1 MRRIPRPVPLLLLV
15 WLAAFASLAG
25 QTPQAPA
32 PATSGQPAAAATGQ
46 STKPVARP
54 PAKAPAFD
62 LTKPT
67 LFVVGYAHLDTQ
79 WRWDYATTIREY
91 LPQTIRTNFDLIEKY
106 PHYIFNFSGSNRYR
120 MIEEYYPDDY
130 AKLKKYV
137 AAGRWFP
144 SGSSVEENDVN
155 SPSAE
160 SIIRQILYGKEFF
173 RREFGRTSTEFMLP
187 DCFGF
192 PASLPTILAHVG
204 IKGFSTQKLS
214 ASWQPAPHVGG
225 PDSPE
230 KTPEGIPFNV
240 GIWEGPDG
248 KTVIAAL
255 NPGSYGGSVTYDL
268 SNTPPPPQPD
278 PNQPNRPPRA
288 SVNWLERIDI
298 NGKLTGAY
306 TDYMYYG
313 TGDVG
318 GSPNESSVKFM
329 EAIVT
334 KSKTPVPPLPPS
346 GRGGQ
351 GAQQAQQP
359 WPGQPEQVGD
369 GPVKVVSAN
378 AEQMFLN
385 IKPEQ
390 AAKMPR
396 YKGDLELINHSAGSI
411 TSQTYMKRWNR
422 QNEVLADDAE
432 RASVVADWLGGRP
445 YPLKRLNDAWTLV
458 MGGQFH
464 DIIPGTSI
472 PKAYEYSWNDEIL
485 ASNQFAGVLTSA
497 TEAIASA
504 MNTQAKGVPILV
516 YNPLNIERED
526 VVEAA
531 VAFPGGWP
539 RNARIVG
546 PDGKDVPRQWEQAG
560 TLRFVA
566 KMPPVGFAVFDVQP
580 TDVMEEAIS
589 ELKITT
595 SSLEN
600 ARYRVKIDDNGD
612 VASIFD
618 KKLNKEVLAAPLRL
632 EIKTDNP
639 AQWPA
644 WNMDYGDQTRAPRA
658 YVGGPPKVRIVE
670 NGPVRVGLE
679 ITRQAEGSTFVQTVR
694 LSSGDAGNRIEFAN
708 AIDWNTKESHLK
720 AVFPLAAS
728 NENATYNWD
737 IGTIERPTDMERQF
751 EVASHQWVDLTDK
764 SAAFGATI
772 LTDCKNASDKP
783 DDHTL
788 RLTLVRTPGTR
799 TSYTD
804 QGTLDIGHH
813 EFVYGLAL
821 HAGDFRQEQT
831 YWQAERLNQPLLAF
845 QTPAHDGKLGK
856 TFSLLQ
862 LNNSRVRVLALKK
875 AERTDEVIVRL
886 VEMDGRKQD
895 DVRLTFGA
903 PVVTAREVN
912 GAEEAVGPAKVS
924 SGVLVTS
931 FTPFQPRTFA
941 VRLAPPVATKVA
953 APVWRA
959 VALPYNQAVASPD
972 RSVSAGNFD
981 GSGRTLAAEMLP
993 ADLSYG
999 AIHFRLAPT
1008 SGVKPNAVIPRGQ
1021 TIALPPLS
1029 LADDNE
1035 RPAAAGPRH
1044 SSGATQRSEGGRQ
1057 FTRLYILAAATTTDQ
1072 KATFKIDDTS
1082 VDLTIQSWGGYIG
1095 QWDNRVWRTREE
1107 PAPPNPNQPPPPPG
1121 TPPRMR
1127 TVQEFTGVIT
1137 PGFVK
1142 RAPVAW
1148 FASHRHGTDGM
1159 AEPYAYSYL
1168 FAYAIDMPAGAKT
1181 ITLPVNERIRVMA
1194 ITVSNE
1200 AAQVLPAHPLYD
1212 TLERTTPPAATTDKD
1227 R

>member
-1 MRRIPRPVPLLLLV
+1 MRRFPRPLLLLLLV
-15 WLAAFASLAG
+15 WLVAFATLAG
-25 QTPQAPA
+25 QTPRSPAAGKPGQAATPASTQAAAPGAAPA
-32 PATSGQPAAAATGQ
+32 
-46 STKPVARP
+46 
-54 PAKAPAFD
+54 AKAFD

-106 PHYIFNFSGSNRYR
+106 PHYIFNFSGANRYR
-120 MIEEYYPDDY
+120 MIKEYYPDDY
-130 AKLKKYV
+130 AKIKKSV

-144 SGSSVEENDVN
+144 SGSSMEENDVN

-173 RREFGRTSTEFMLP
+173 RREFGRTSAEFMLP

-240 GIWEGPDG
+240 GVWEGPDG

-268 SNTPPPPQPD
+268 STTPPPPVSD
-278 PNQPNRPPRA
+278 PNQPNRPPRVN
-288 SVNWLERIDI
+288 VNWPERINV

-313 TGDVG
+313 TGDIG

-334 KSKTPVPPLPPS
+334 KSKTPIPPLPPS

-351 GAQQAQQP
+351 ASQQPAP
-359 WPGQPEQVGD
+359 WPGDPVQVGT

-378 AEQMFLN
+378 AEQIFLN
-385 IKPEQ
+385 IRPDQ

-432 RASVVADWLGGRP
+432 RASVIADWLGGRP

-497 TEAIASA
+497 TEAIASV
-504 MNTQAKGVPILV
+504 MDTRGHGVPIV
-516 YNPLNIERED
+516 VFNPLNIEREE

-531 VAFPGGWP
+531 VNFPGGSP
-539 RNARIVG
+539 GNVSVVG
-546 PDGKDVPRQWEQAG
+546 PDGTQVRRQWEKPG

-566 KMPPVGFAVFDVQP
+566 KVPPVGFAVFHADP
-580 TDVMEEAIS
+580 TGVVSGEDIG
-589 ELKITT
+589 ELKVTR

-600 ARYRVKIDDNGD
+600 ARYRLNIDDNGD

-618 KKLNKEVLAAPLRL
+618 KSLNKELLSAPLRL

-639 AQWPA
+639 AHWPA
-644 WNMDYGDQTRAPRA
+644 WNMDYEDQMRAPRA
-658 YVGGPPKVRIVE
+658 YVTGPAKIRIAE
-670 NGPVRVGLE
+670 SGPVRIALE
-679 ITRQAEGSTFVQTVR
+679 ITRQAHGSTFLQTIR

-728 NENATYNWD
+728 NETATYNWD
-737 IGTIERPTDMERQF
+737 IGTIERTTNVERQF

-764 SAAFGATI
+764 SGAFGATI

-799 TSYTD
+799 GGYED

-813 EFVYGLAL
+813 EFVYGLAA
-821 HAGDFRQEQT
+821 HAGDFRQGQT
-831 YWQAERLNQPLLAF
+831 DWQAERLNQPLLAF
-845 QTPAHDGKLGK
+845 QSPAHDGKLGK
-856 TFSLLQ
+856 TFSVLKV
-862 LNNSRVRVLALKK
+862 NNNRVRVLALKK
-875 AERTDEVIVRL
+875 AEQSDEVIVRL

-895 DVRLTFGA
+895 DVRLTFGT
-903 PVVTAREVN
+903 PVVAAREVN
-912 GAEEAVGPAKVS
+912 GAEEPVGPAKLS
-924 SGVLVTS
+924 SGALVTS

-941 VRLAPPVATKVA
+941 VRLSPPVSAK
-953 APVWRA
+953 APAPLWRA

-972 RSVSAGNFD
+972 RSVSTGNFD
-981 GSGRTLAAEMLP
+981 GNGRTLAAEMLP
-993 ADLSYG
+993 ADLPYG
-999 AIHFRLAPT
+999 AIQFHLAPAA
-1008 SGVKPNAVIPRGQ
+1008 GVKPNAVIPRGQ
-1021 TIALPPLS
+1021 TITLP
-1029 LADDNE
+1029 
-1035 RPAAAGPRH
+1035 AG
-1044 SSGATQRSEGGRQ
+1044 T
-1057 FTRLYILAAATTTDQ
+1057 FTRLYLLAAATTPADQ
-1072 KATFKIDDTS
+1072 KATFKIGDAPAE
-1082 VDLTIQSWGGYIG
+1082 VAIQSWSGYIG
-1095 QWDNRVWRTREE
+1095 QWDNRIWRTREE
-1107 PAPPNPNQPPPPPG
+1107 PAPPNPNQPAPPPG
-1121 TPPRMR
+1121 VPPRMR
-1127 TVQEFTGVIT
+1127 TVQEFTGVIA

-1142 RAPVAW
+1142 PAPVAW
-1148 FASHRHGTDGM
+1148 FASHRHGPDGM

-1168 FAYAIDMPAGAKT
+1168 FAYAIDIPAGAKT

-1200 AAQVLPAHPLYD
+1200 GAQLLPAQPLYD
-1212 TLERTTPPAATTDKD
+1212 TLERTTPPPVVTTEK
-1227 R
+1227 